1 MIKKWKIEPSPTKRD
16 PLRHSLALFCD
27 MKDVLDLVKKFGPI
41 FSRPEKISGEY
52 SYLIHVMKSDKKI
65 IDEIDNFLS
74 LNAKKQ
80 NDGSEDKEVAL
91 ERKQENKLNLPDID
105 IEKISAI
112 ETEKEKIELK
122 KEEIKLEDEKNVK
135 KSEKDKAAIKE
146 EISKVKSDENLKEP
160 VKDKMKGEAK
170 KSNTNRSFNTNSK
183 IKWSV
188 ELPLNPTLNFSTLI
202 AGPHN
207 RFAHAAAM
215 AVVENPGV
223 MYNPILIFGPQGVGK
238 SHLIHSIGYALSSSL
253 GHGNVFVSN
262 AVKLSRGIDLSIEG
276 GNISDLEKRI
286 ESAKVIIVDDIDLL
300 VINDKNKQYL
310 SKFFNNFLSSN
321 KQIVISSIF
330 QPKSL
335 EQIENAIGFQFT
347 QGWMVDIKIPNPQT
361 YRIILNQ
368 LLNSLDI
375 KLSDEEIKTI
385 LMSKMMDFKTM
396 MKTLTYAKKIEKY
409 FKDSSLMAKD
419 YLSMILGETGEDKTA
434 PNEAELNSADSF
446 NMSDSDSKFRW
457 GLYYPKDMLKQSKYF
472 LSKLKE
478 IASSKLS
485 MDLKWEQIFIKEY
498 DPDEVY
504 GIPFKIGD
512 FASKQNINGLIL
524 LSPQPT
530 SALGAKQ
537 QEFRNLT
544 EKILESYGIKTA
556 WAESDS
562 LKSVSNYLRV
572 LMELL

>member
-80 NDGSEDKEVAL
+80 NDGSENKEVAL
-91 ERKQENKLNLPDID
+91 GRKQENKLNLPDID

-146 EISKVKSDENLKEP
+146 EISKVKSDENFKEP
-160 VKDKMKGEAK
+160 VKDKTEGEAK

-238 SHLIHSIGYALSSSL
+238 SHLIHSIGYGLSSSL

-262 AVKLSRGIDLSIEG
+262 AVKLSRGIDLAIEG

-310 SKFFNNFLSSN
+310 SKFFNNFLS
-321 KQIVISSIF
+321 
-330 QPKSL
+330 
-335 EQIENAIGFQFT
+335 
-347 QGWMVDIKIPNPQT
+347 
-361 YRIILNQ
+361 
-368 LLNSLDI
+368 
-375 KLSDEEIKTI
+375 
-385 LMSKMMDFKTM
+385 
-396 MKTLTYAKKIEKY
+396 
-409 FKDSSLMAKD
+409 
-419 YLSMILGETGEDKTA
+419 
-434 PNEAELNSADSF
+434 
-446 NMSDSDSKFRW
+446 
-457 GLYYPKDMLKQSKYF
+457 
-472 LSKLKE
+472 
-478 IASSKLS
+478 
-485 MDLKWEQIFIKEY
+485 
-498 DPDEVY
+498 
-504 GIPFKIGD
+504 
-512 FASKQNINGLIL
+512 
-524 LSPQPT
+524 
-530 SALGAKQ
+530 
-537 QEFRNLT
+537 
-544 EKILESYGIKTA
+544 
-556 WAESDS
+556 
-562 LKSVSNYLRV
+562 
-572 LMELL
+572 